1 MSHERHISVGAC
13 WVEDESAHVEEVWAG
28 VDEPAAVEWVA
39 ARAGR
44 RIPVLIDSQSP
55 AASMIPA
62 LKLKRVQVLT
72 GSASDMSR
80 ACGLVVADLLSDRL
94 THGDQESVN
103 EARKGARRRNIGTA
117 GGWGY
122 DRSDA
127 SVNIAPLV
135 GVTLARLAAVLN
147 KRPSSS
153 GGRGMGDRSPSSSRR
168 AVVMR

>member
-1 MSHERHISVGAC
+1 
-13 WVEDESAHVEEVWAG
+13 
-28 VDEPAAVEWVA
+28 
-39 ARAGR
+39 
-44 RIPVLIDSQSP
+44 
-55 AASMIPA
+55 
-62 LKLKRVQVLT
+62 LKLRRVQVLT

-80 ACGLVVADLLSDRL
+80 ACGLVVADLLADRL

-103 EARKGARRRNIGTA
+103 EARRGARRRNIGTA

-147 KRPSSS
+147 KRPSNS
-153 GGRGMGDRSPSSSRR
+153 GGRTHGRV
-168 AVVMR
+168 VVM